1 MQLLSSRDQTVTQD
15 SQLDPSLPCQG
26 LAHDGPNL
34 MDIFLN
40 SRAGGKWGSALSSVR
55 LLNQHTEGVQVKSVP
70 HWNSRK
76 PNQNALML
84 LPYWMQKV
92 YYSQLLEKYKVALN
106 FLVDSWSLIVDSWTF
121 NSSLKASDNLFS
133 SCTKIFDLLHKE
145 GWGRMA
151 PGLFHIPSLEFVFAI
166 VFWRG

>member
-1 MQLLSSRDQTVTQD
+1 MQLLSSRDQTVTQE

-70 HWNSRK
+70 QLKFKEAKSK
-76 PNQNALML
+76 CSDASSILDAKSL
-84 LPYWMQKV
+84 LFP
-92 YYSQLLEKYKVALN
+92 A
-106 FLVDSWSLIVDSWTF
+106 FG
-121 NSSLKASDNLFS
+121 
-133 SCTKIFDLLHKE
+133 KI
-145 GWGRMA
+145 
-151 PGLFHIPSLEFVFAI
+151 
-166 VFWRG
+166 